1 MKKYIYK
8 IFALLIV
15 FSITQS
21 CETDEKTIDEV
32 FAGLQRGGVLRT
44 IEIQN
49 GTFDFFNTS
58 SEWIITVEAQDVEN
72 GDLLAEVRIYSAFV
86 NDGVAGTENLVKAVP
101 ASAFSQGPIGLPRAD
116 IAVSLQEVLNAGG
129 LVAGDYDSSDS
140 FNVRFEYVMTDG
152 RTYSNTNTSSTV
164 TGGSFFSSPFKYS
177 VQFFCALTDA
187 SMFDGNYVVVID
199 AWADYGEGDIVPVE
213 FISDYTFRILS
224 TNNLWINNT
233 TTSYMEVTINP
244 EDGSVVVSSNECFE
258 TNWGGG
264 CLDVTGYGSVGTC
277 TGDINLVIDVGA
289 YTDNT
294 FSLVKQ

>member
-244 EDGSVVVSSNECFE
+244 EDGSVVVSSNECFD